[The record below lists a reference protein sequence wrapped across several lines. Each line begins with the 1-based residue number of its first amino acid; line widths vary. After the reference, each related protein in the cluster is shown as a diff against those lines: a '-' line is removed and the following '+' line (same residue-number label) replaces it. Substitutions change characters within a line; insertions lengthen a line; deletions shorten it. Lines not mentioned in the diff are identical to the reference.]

1 MSQQRNYLST
11 YSESDLQLA
20 LFDVQ
25 SQRVQ
30 SINRA
35 AIIYNVPQR
44 TLSDRRAGKRSRR
57 DCEPN
62 SKRLNKLEEEAIIRR
77 ILEESAR
84 GFAPTKAEVRAMANK
99 LLEERGSNPV
109 GKNWV
114 DNFVKRTAE
123 LRTRWSRPY
132 DHQRAA
138 CEDPVAIQRWFDLV
152 QATRQKWG
160 IVDDDIYNFDETGF
174 IMGKIGSQ
182 LVITGSEGYGKK
194 KRVQPGNREWVTAIQ
209 GVGASGRR
217 LPPFVVF
224 AGKVLIDVW
233 FKALPTDWVLEVS
246 PNGGTNNQLALAWL
260 EHFNTYIKSYTV
272 GRYRLLIIDGHKSHS
287 SIEF

>member
-11 YSESDLQLA
+11 YSKSDLQLA

-62 SKRLNKLEEEAIIRR
+62 LKRLNKLEEEAIVRR
-77 ILEESAR
+77 VLEESTR
-84 GFAPTKAEVRAMANK
+84 GFAPTKADVRAMANK
-99 LLEERGSNPV
+99 LLHEREGNPV

-114 DNFVKRTAE
+114 DNFVKRTPE

-132 DHQRAA
+132 DQQRAA
-138 CEDPVAIQRWFDLV
+138 CEDPAAIQRWFDLV
-152 QATRQKWG
+152 
-160 IVDDDIYNFDETGF
+160 
-174 IMGKIGSQ
+174 
-182 LVITGSEGYGKK
+182 
-194 KRVQPGNREWVTAIQ
+194 
-209 GVGASGRR
+209 
-217 LPPFVVF
+217 
-224 AGKVLIDVW
+224 
-233 FKALPTDWVLEVS
+233 
-246 PNGGTNNQLALAWL
+246 
-260 EHFNTYIKSYTV
+260 
-272 GRYRLLIIDGHKSHS
+272 
-287 SIEF
+287 